1 MTVTPDKHALFVSLA
16 ENSHEFIGMCDAE
29 FTPFYVNPA
38 GLRMVGLVDLE
49 EAKRTQVKEF
59 FFPED
64 RSFVMDQFFPKVL
77 RVGRGE
83 TVLRFRH
90 FRTGEALWM
99 NYSVFLL
106 EDASGRFGGLGT
118 VSRNITEAKRAE
130 EALRQSREDFV
141 RAQEVAQVGWWRLDT
156 QRNVLTWSGETHR
169 IFGFPKGRKLTY
181 ESFLDF
187 VHPEDRDYVNARWMS
202 ALTGEPYDIEHR
214 IVVDGRVKWVREK
227 AYLEFDQTGRL
238 LGGFGVTQDITDR
251 KRADEALRESEA
263 RFTSFMRHLPG
274 LAWIKNHV
282 GQYIFANDAAE
293 KAFQIPLAEL
303 YGKTDEQVFPPD
315 TASQFRANDRIALA
329 SNAGFTTTETL
340 AHTDGVLHHS
350 LVSKFPIWDAVGSFS
365 GIGGVAIDITERV
378 IAEGK
383 LLEATE
389 RLREA
394 DKRKDEFLAM
404 LAHELRNPLA
414 PIRTGLQVLRR
425 SGNQNQVAERIQDI
439 MERQVE
445 HLVRLVDDL
454 LEASRIARGKIKLK
468 IERVSLAA
476 AVRHAVDISRDLIDA
491 NELELRVALPDDPL
505 FVDGDPVRL
514 AQIFSN
520 LLNNAAKFT
529 NPGGRVE
536 IAGQRIADEAVV
548 SVTDTG
554 VGISKDMLPRVFD
567 LFSQSNCTLDRTHGG
582 LGIGLALVRELV
594 ELHRG
599 KVEASSEGEGKG
611 SRFVVRLPLLTS
623 AQPNAPQPQRAM
635 HAGRSARRVLVID
648 DARDVGDSLALLL
661 AMLGAEVRIAY
672 SGAEGLAV
680 CAEFEPELILL
691 DIGMPEMDGFET
703 ARRLREQGAGRKAM
717 LVALTGWGEEETRRR
732 VYEAGF
738 DRHLTKPANL
748 ERIEALLEA
757 APSND
762 QQL

>member
-425 SGNQNQVAERIQDI
+425 SGSQNQVAERIQDI

-529 NPGGRVE
+529 DPGGRVE

-762 QQL
+762 Q

>member
-425 SGNQNQVAERIQDI
+425 SGSQNQVAERIQDI

-529 NPGGRVE
+529 DPGGRVE

-738 DRHLTKPANL
+738 DRHLTKPANI

-762 QQL
+762 Q